1 MLSPDSKHDDRW
13 AIPAALFPAP
23 QVLMMPKIRIRD
35 RQARFWRRDRHAPAG
50 LSCVEQCVQVIVPRV
65 MGEAVM
71 ALAASSVKLTAAKL
85 RRLPL
90 KRLNAAYSAA
100 AMT

>member
-1 MLSPDSKHDDRW
+1 
-13 AIPAALFPAP
+13 
-23 QVLMMPKIRIRD
+23 
-35 RQARFWRRDRHAPAG
+35 
-50 LSCVEQCVQVIVPRV
+50 